1 VDETIWSSHRRAQNA
16 STALEIFVRH
26 QKSDFC
32 NNISGWRKA
41 DIRQKVA
48 RHQPCWSRHGVTA
61 RQGFKRCGRGS
72 CRLRSRI
79 YVLSPVSH
87 LVLAV
92 AAYPSRCLA
101 RGLATPAMTGHLL
114 FWVVITG
121 YILIGIQLER
131 ARSGPAVRRPIS
143 PLPPT
148 RGHARPTSGP
158 QVRRPGGRLAQGVC

>member
-1 VDETIWSSHRRAQNA
+1 MKRYGPHIAARKTHQRLWKFS
-16 STALEIFVRH
+16 FVTK
-26 QKSDFC
+26 KSDFC
-32 NNISGWRKA
+32 NNIGGWRKA

-101 RGLATPAMTGHLL
+101 RGLATPAMIGHLL
-114 FWVVITG
+114 FSVVIT
-121 YILIGIQLER
+121 
-131 ARSGPAVRRPIS
+131 A
-143 PLPPT
+143 T
-148 RGHARPTSGP
+148 F
-158 QVRRPGGRLAQGVC
+158 